1 MGSAL
6 PIQIATLSNL
16 HHCLSSLLGYF
27 RRMMIIEAFAH
38 DRNCDNLPKRKQASQ
53 VVILVKESEK
63 CFIVPNLV

>member
-1 MGSAL
+1 MGSA

-27 RRMMIIEAFAH
+27 RRMMIIEAF
-38 DRNCDNLPKRKQASQ
+38 DRNCDNLPKIKQASQ